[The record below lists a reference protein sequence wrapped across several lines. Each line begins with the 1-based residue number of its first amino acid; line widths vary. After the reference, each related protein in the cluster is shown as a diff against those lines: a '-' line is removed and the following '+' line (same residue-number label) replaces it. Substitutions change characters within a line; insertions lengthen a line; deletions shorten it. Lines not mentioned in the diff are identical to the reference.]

1 MMRPLLGVLAI
12 AALAVSCGGDGSPTG
27 PSSSVCSEVSLGPEP
42 GDFFIR
48 GCSSIEVSISNIQY
62 DQFDN
67 VSSYSFNAYCSS
79 TGKRYTGSVNSRA
92 RTATVNGQR
101 CSF

>member
-1 MMRPLLGVLAI
+1 MRRVLGVLAI
-12 AALAVSCGGDGSPTG
+12 AALAWSCGDDGSPTG
-27 PSSSVCSEVSLGPEP
+27 PSSNVCSEVALGPDP

-48 GCSSIEVSISNIQY
+48 GCSSTEVSISNIQY
-62 DQFDN
+62 DRFDN
-67 VSSYSFNAYCSS
+67 VSSYNFNAYCSS
-79 TGKRYTGSVNSRA
+79 TGKRYTGSVNSQA